1 MFLSTQFISLILR
14 LDSDF
19 DVIYAVTDGLTD
31 AAIAV
36 NIAAK
41 AVIVGASTI
50 IILFY
55 FILSQRS

>member
-41 AVIVGASTI
+41 AVMVGASTI

>member
-50 IILFY
+50 KD
-55 FILSQRS
+55 

>member
-19 DVIYAVTDGLTD
+19 DVIYAVTEGLTD